1 VGKHDPKPGDY
12 IPKAGNLPD
21 KIIREQEVEV
31 DKNLDA
37 QSPPEL
43 SFQVPDPSKTYML
56 VALDI
61 DSPFPSL
68 NVLGPILHCIQPGLL
83 STTGSLALKATDPFV
98 ADYIGPAPPPGSS
111 PHRYVFLY
119 EQPVGF
125 EGKKYA
131 LPNGGNLSNFH
142 RMRYSLDAWLGPVL
156 AVNYF
161 KSN

>member
-1 VGKHDPKPGDY
+1 MD
-12 IPKAGNLPD
+12 
-21 KIIREQEVEV
+21 V
-31 DKNLDA
+31 DRGSDA

-43 SFQVPDPSKTYML
+43 AFQVPDPSKTYMV

-61 DSPFPSL
+61 DAPFASFDI
-68 NVLGPILHCIQPGLL
+68 LGPILHWIQPGLR
-83 STTGSLALKATDPFV
+83 STTGSLALRATEPFV
-98 ADYIGPAPPPGSS
+98 ANYIGPAPPPGSG
-111 PHRYVFLY
+111 PHRYVFFLY

-131 LPNGGNLSNFH
+131 PPNGGNLSNLH
-142 RMRYSLDAWLGPVL
+142 RMRYGLDAWEKETRLGLVL